1 MSTGL
6 QKVAGSKIFIGG
18 RVDYKS
24 EVEAADFAGQTWVEI
39 DGWASS
45 GDLGSEQA
53 MVTQSLINR
62 NIMLYSKGEI
72 SFPIMTNTFVPMPE
86 DPGQIAF
93 AAARASCKPYAFRIV
108 WGADCGEESVVT
120 ISIAIPGVVTW
131 AGHGLAAGTP
141 IMFTTTGALPTGITA
156 GTTYYVVDAA
166 TDSFSVAATPGGT
179 AITTS
184 GTQSGVHTAFA
195 EAIGETDLLFGFAMR
210 GTKTGGDNSATRLQ
224 NFPIQPIAEAIT
236 V

>member
-6 QKVAGSKIFIGG
+6 QKVAGSKIYIGG

-24 EVEAADFAGQTWVEI
+24 EVEASDFTGQTWTEI
-39 DGWASS
+39 DGWQQS
-45 GDLGSEQA
+45 GDLGAEQETI
-53 MVTQSLINR
+53 TQALINR
-62 NIMLYSKGEI
+62 NITLYSKGVV
-72 SFPIMTNTFVPMPE
+72 SFPIMQNVFVPMPA
-86 DPGQIAF
+86 DAGQTAF
-93 AAARASCKPYAFRIV
+93 AAAQESCKPYAFRVV

-120 ISIAIPGVVTW
+120 ISIAAPGVVSWT
-131 AGHGLAAGTP
+131 GHGLANGTP
-141 IMFTTTGALPTGITA
+141 IMFTTTGALPTGLTA

-184 GTQSGVHTAFA
+184 GSQSGVHTAFA
-195 EAIGETDLLFGFAMR
+195 EAIGETDLFYGLAMY
-210 GTKTGGDNSATRLQ
+210 GTKTGGDQSANRLL
-224 NFPIQPIAEAIT
+224 NLPIQPISRAIT